1 MKKIKALFASLSI
14 TRRELLLLLSGS
26 AILAFGLYQVHSIS
40 GVTEGGVLGL
50 TLLGHHWLGISPSVS
65 SLILNAACYL
75 LGWRLLGREDCRAHI
90 DDFLREGIDCDENGE
105 YTEIELTW
113 NDAAKT
119 LTIGNREG
127 AFDGMQ
133 ASRRFT
139 VVCDGTKKEITYDGT
154 AVTVTLE

>member
-1 MKKIKALFASLSI
+1 MADKALKIQVYAGADGTFSL
-14 TRRELLLLLSGS
+14 
-26 AILAFGLYQVHSIS
+26 Y
-40 GVTEGGVLGL
+40 
-50 TLLGHHWLGISPSVS
+50 
-65 SLILNAACYL
+65 
-75 LGWRLLGREDCRAHI
+75 EDAG
-90 DDFLREGIDCDENGE
+90 DGYGYENGE

>member
-1 MKKIKALFASLSI
+1 MKKITSIVLAAMVVLSMVI
-14 TRRELLLLLSGS
+14 
-26 AILAFGLYQVHSIS
+26 V
-40 GVTEGGVLGL
+40 
-50 TLLGHHWLGISPSVS
+50 SVS
-65 SLILNAACYL
+65 AGAFNAAGNCATSTVVKKADSSAVVKD
-75 LGWRLLGREDCRAHI
+75 GKIGD
-90 DDFLREGIDCDENGE
+90 GE

-139 VVCDGTKKEITYDGT
+139 VVCGDTKKEITYDGT
-154 AVTVTLE
+154 EVTVTLE